1 MRQTGWHVSTFIALG
16 LVASAWL
23 LTGCPKQPTKTAE
36 VTPPPSSAPP
46 SASAPKEPESPP
58 IETPAVHEQEIVGAG
73 KTIDALKIVYF
84 DFDKSDIRDDMKPVL
99 QENAKWL
106 STNTAVKVQIQGN
119 CDERG
124 TNEYNMALGQRRADS
139 IKRYLIA
146 LGIPAIRLSTISY
159 GEERP
164 VCTEHKESCWHLNRR
179 GQFAEASAQG

>member
-1 MRQTGWHVSTFIALG
+1 MRQTGWHVSTLVALG

-36 VTPPPSSAPP
+36 VAPSSPSTPPP
-46 SASAPKEPESPP
+46 APKAPESPS
-58 IETPAVHEQEIVGAG
+58 IETPTVQEQEIVGAG
-73 KTIDALKIVYF
+73 KIIASMKTVYF
-84 DFDKSDIRDDMKPVL
+84 DFDKSNIRDDMKPVL
-99 QENAKWL
+99 QEDAKWL
-106 STNTAVKVQIQGN
+106 STNTAVKVQIEGH

-146 LGIPAIRLSTISY
+146 LGVSAVRLSTISY

-179 GQFAEASAQG
+179 GQFAEAAAKG